1 MNKLVFLLLGF
12 LHLTMFCFAQTEDLK
27 TELRKLQSNDQN
39 LNHRLDQLEK
49 MVDDVLWYN
58 KVGDIAHIDK
68 LYIYGPPKWK
78 EENPT
83 AKGAGNPVKFWT
95 YTFIP
100 KNIDVDKKYPLIVLP
115 HGGVHSDFS
124 TYYAHIVRELFSQ
137 G

>member
-1 MNKLVFLLLGF
+1 MYKFVFLLLG
-12 LHLTMFCFAQTEDLK
+12 LINLSILSFAQGEDLK
-27 TELRKLQSNDQN
+27 TEIRKLQSNDQN

-58 KVGDIAHIDK
+58 KVGDIAHVDK

-100 KNIDVDKKYPLIVLP
+100 KILM
-115 HGGVHSDFS
+115 S
-124 TYYAHIVRELFSQ
+124 TKNTR
-137 G
+137 